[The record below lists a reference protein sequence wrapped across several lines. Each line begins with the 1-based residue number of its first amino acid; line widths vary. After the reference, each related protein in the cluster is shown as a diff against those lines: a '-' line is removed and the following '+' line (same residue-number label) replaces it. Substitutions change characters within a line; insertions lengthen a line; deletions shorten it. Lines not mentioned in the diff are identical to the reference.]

1 MRYIRIYIIVIIII
15 IIIIIIMWSIDEISH
30 FWTAVVDESEKWS
43 SQ

>member
-15 IIIIIIMWSIDEISH
+15 IIIIIIMWSIDEIIH

>member
-15 IIIIIIMWSIDEISH
+15 IIIMWSIDEIIH

>member
-15 IIIIIIMWSIDEISH
+15 IIIIIMWSIDEIIH

>member
-1 MRYIRIYIIVIIII
+1 MRYIRIYII
-15 IIIIIIMWSIDEISH
+15 IIIIIIMWSIDEIIH

>member
-1 MRYIRIYIIVIIII
+1 MRYIRIYIIII
-15 IIIIIIMWSIDEISH
+15 IIIIIIMWSIDEIIN

>member
-15 IIIIIIMWSIDEISH
+15 IIIIMWSIDEIIH